1 MMTKSRNPGLDA
13 RPPRPLFLFATRFR
27 FSTRRLSILLAL
39 TLALLTALT
48 AAFVINA
55 AHATRQHRE
64 AERWYVHTL
73 SVLIATGDLRASV
86 YSALRGERGFLLTG
100 DPKYLGYF
108 NEGQQQTVAVAK
120 RLEGLTVDN
129 PRQGANLA
137 LLDTGLT
144 DYYQFLTGTIR
155 LKQQGRADAAIAM
168 IRRHSGSQLDGLLA
182 SIGKIEDEE
191 RNLLASRKIDVDKA
205 DQRAARH
212 DYELIGLGVLLLLGM
227 ATAGILAIRA
237 QARAMKAAADLR
249 WIATTDELTG
259 LPNRRA
265 FLAALEAES
274 ARAERQDAQL
284 WVTIIDVDRFK
295 RINDNY
301 GHPAGDDVLRSVA
314 AIVRTSIRGN
324 DLLGRIG
331 GEEFAVLMPETTR
344 DQAQMVSER
353 FRRAVETTPFVLPS
367 GEVISVT
374 LSAGLAARGRGEDPT
389 TLLSRTDIAL
399 YAAKRD
405 GRNLVRLA
413 A

>member
-1 MMTKSRNPGLDA
+1 MTKHRMPSLDH
-13 RPPRPLFLFATRFR
+13 RPLKPLFLFATRFQI
-27 FSTRRLSILLAL
+27 STRRLSILLAV
-39 TLALLTALT
+39 TLALMTSLT

-55 AHATRQHRE
+55 AHSTEQHRE

-73 SVLIATGDLRASV
+73 NVLIATGDLRASV
-86 YSALRGERGFLLTG
+86 YSALRGERGYLLTG
-100 DPKYLGYF
+100 DPNFLHYF
-108 NEGQQQTVAVAK
+108 EDGRAQTIAVAK

-129 PRQGANLA
+129 PRQGENLA
-137 LLDTGLT
+137 LLDSDLT
-144 DYYQFLTGTIR
+144 DYYQFLAGTIH
-155 LKQQGRADAAIAM
+155 LKQQGQADAAIAR

-182 SIGKIEDEE
+182 SIGKIEEEE
-191 RNLLASRKIDVDKA
+191 RRLLASRKIDVDRA

-212 DYELIGLGVLLLLGM
+212 DYELIALGLLLLAGM
-227 ATAGILAIRA
+227 ATAGVLAIRA

-265 FLAALEAES
+265 FLAALEAET
-274 ARAERQDAQL
+274 ARAEERDASL

-295 RINDNY
+295 RINDSY

-344 DQAQMVSER
+344 DQAEMVSER
-353 FRRAVETTPFVLPS
+353 VRRAVETTPFILPS

-374 LSAGLAARGRGEDPT
+374 LSAGLAARGKGEDIAN
-389 TLLSRTDIAL
+389 LLSRTDIAL
-399 YAAKRD
+399 YEAKKG
-405 GRNLVRLA
+405 GRNLVKMA